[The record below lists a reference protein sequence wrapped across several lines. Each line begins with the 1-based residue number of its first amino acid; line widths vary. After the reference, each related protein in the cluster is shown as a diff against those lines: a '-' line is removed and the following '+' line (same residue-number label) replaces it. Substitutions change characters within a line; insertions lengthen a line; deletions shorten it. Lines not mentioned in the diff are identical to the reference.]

1 MDKKERKN
9 KTILTEN
16 RLYTIN
22 KRETSFE
29 GLVGKLENGEDGIY
43 GMVENNKNI
52 LLSPKD
58 PITQKDIDTIPELKE
73 LRDSILEIE
82 NQFKRASGRRKFLL
96 KKQLIEMRQ
105 DQYVI
110 RNAYRSQHS
119 AAAIN
124 PAPVSSTFEDRIE
137 VDSITGQVTDHSLIS
152 FFNPTHIAAILS
164 NYSRLKQDQ
173 WGNFNGDTFYMMV
186 DFDHLCD
193 LALADHPMYQD
204 LVTYKIDGLT
214 NQQIQ
219 NQLYA
224 DYGIRHSVEYISCI
238 WCNKIPKLIAE
249 AALDEY
255 LTWYYTE
262 KERGKW
268 KKCTKCGQIK
278 LANNRFFS
286 KNGKNWYSICKMCR
300 NKKYKEG
307 KNLNGGNTSK

>member
-1 MDKKERKN
+1 MERPKLDYSLETPEERKQFVEKLLTDYPQEIFTPAFLTVLGDYIIFAMDKKERKN

-82 NQFKRASGRRKFLL
+82 SQFKRASGRRKFLL

-164 NYSRLKQDQ
+164 NYSRLKQD
-173 WGNFNGDTFYMMV
+173 
-186 DFDHLCD
+186 
-193 LALADHPMYQD
+193 
-204 LVTYKIDGLT
+204 
-214 NQQIQ
+214 
-219 NQLYA
+219 
-224 DYGIRHSVEYISCI
+224 
-238 WCNKIPKLIAE
+238 
-249 AALDEY
+249 
-255 LTWYYTE
+255 
-262 KERGKW
+262 
-268 KKCTKCGQIK
+268 
-278 LANNRFFS
+278 
-286 KNGKNWYSICKMCR
+286 
-300 NKKYKEG
+300 
-307 KNLNGGNTSK
+307 

>member
-1 MDKKERKN
+1 MERPKLDYSLETPEERKQFVEKLLTDYPQEIFTPAFLTVLGDYIIFAMDKKERKN

-124 PAPVSSTFEDRIE
+124 PSPVSSTFEDRIE

-164 NYSRLKQDQ
+164 NYSRLKQD
-173 WGNFNGDTFYMMV
+173 
-186 DFDHLCD
+186 
-193 LALADHPMYQD
+193 
-204 LVTYKIDGLT
+204 
-214 NQQIQ
+214 
-219 NQLYA
+219 
-224 DYGIRHSVEYISCI
+224 
-238 WCNKIPKLIAE
+238 
-249 AALDEY
+249 
-255 LTWYYTE
+255 
-262 KERGKW
+262 
-268 KKCTKCGQIK
+268 
-278 LANNRFFS
+278 
-286 KNGKNWYSICKMCR
+286 
-300 NKKYKEG
+300 
-307 KNLNGGNTSK
+307 

>member
-1 MDKKERKN
+1 MERPKLDYSLETPEERKQFVEKLLTDYPQEIFTPAFLTVLGDYIIFAMDKKERKN

-124 PAPVSSTFEDRIE
+124 PVPVSSTFEDRIE

-164 NYSRLKQDQ
+164 NYSRLKQD
-173 WGNFNGDTFYMMV
+173 
-186 DFDHLCD
+186 
-193 LALADHPMYQD
+193 
-204 LVTYKIDGLT
+204 
-214 NQQIQ
+214 
-219 NQLYA
+219 
-224 DYGIRHSVEYISCI
+224 
-238 WCNKIPKLIAE
+238 
-249 AALDEY
+249 
-255 LTWYYTE
+255 
-262 KERGKW
+262 
-268 KKCTKCGQIK
+268 
-278 LANNRFFS
+278 
-286 KNGKNWYSICKMCR
+286 
-300 NKKYKEG
+300 
-307 KNLNGGNTSK
+307 